1 MRRLWIILLF
11 GLMATPACADRYLT
25 YRDGLAEYD
34 RGNIEAAFAT
44 YRRLAESGDAESQAA
59 LGLMFHIGDAVAQ
72 NHATAAIWF
81 RRAAEQGLAA
91 AQYNLGI
98 LYANGHGV
106 SRDDVR
112 ALKWFALAESV
123 ARNEEERDLA
133 KANRARIA
141 KRMAAADVA
150 AAHGR
155 ACDWWR
161 ENAWMMEEPVPVPPG
176 CTENR

>member
-1 MRRLWIILLF
+1 MHLLWPVLLF
-11 GLMATPACADRYLT
+11 SLMAAPASADRYLT
-25 YRDGLAEYD
+25 FQDGLAEYD
-34 RGNIEAAFAT
+34 RGNAEAAVAT
-44 YRRLAESGDAESQAA
+44 YRRLAENGDAESQAE

-72 NHATAAIWF
+72 DHAAAATWF

-106 SRDDVR
+106 ARDDVR

-123 ARNEEERDLA
+123 ARDEEERDLA
-133 KANRARIA
+133 NANRTGIA
-141 KRMAAADVA
+141 QRMASADVA
-150 AAHGR
+150 AAHGL

-161 ENAWMMEEPVPVPPG
+161 ENAWMMAVPIPAPPD
-176 CTENR
+176 CTEDK